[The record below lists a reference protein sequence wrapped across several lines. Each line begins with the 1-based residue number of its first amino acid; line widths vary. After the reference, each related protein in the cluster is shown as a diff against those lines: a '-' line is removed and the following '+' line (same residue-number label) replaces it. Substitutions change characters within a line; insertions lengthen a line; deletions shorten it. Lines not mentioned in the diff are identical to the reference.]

1 MAQPLLRNSSLHST
15 VESSSSSSKD
25 SNEHNR
31 RPNYYKTKI
40 IKRADF
46 IHLEHQQNKL
56 KYDVNSKL
64 YKIDQDISKL
74 QQKIKYLEKEKLK
87 IKQNYEKDKIR
98 LIKKTIFGK

>member
-1 MAQPLLRNSSLHST
+1 MVQQLLRNSSLNST
-15 VESSSSSSKD
+15 VASSSSNGSREPDKMS
-25 SNEHNR
+25 H
-31 RPNYYKTKI
+31 YYKTKI

-74 QQKIKYLEKEKLK
+74 QQKIKCLEKEKIK
-87 IKQNYEKDKIR
+87 IKQNYEKDKMK

>member
-1 MAQPLLRNSSLHST
+1 MVQTLLRNSSLHST
-15 VESSSSSSKD
+15 VESSSSSKD

-31 RPNYYKTKI
+31 TPNYYKTKI
-40 IKRADF
+40 IKREDF

-56 KYDVNSKL
+56 KYEVNSKL

-74 QQKIKYLEKEKLK
+74 QQKIKGLEKEKIK
-87 IKQNYEKDKIR
+87 IKQNYEKDKIK